1 MENRCLICGRIVPEG
16 TEVCPLCLKKWLP
29 DEDDDPEKLQS
40 IKKANE
46 QKKKGDERIVIH

>member
-40 IKKANE
+40 IKKANK